1 MPGPGS
7 RQKYPRGKRGGL
19 SLWKKKKLKG
29 SKRARPT
36 RPIPPGTPR
45 VIAGTPP
52 VVPGTPGGG
61 YGGGQGVIPP
71 DRPPGGASGGVVLKQ
86 AGGFVHRRNQRRQG

>member
-19 SLWKKKKLKG
+19 SLWKKHKLKG

-36 RPIPPGTPR
+36 RSVSPGTPR
-45 VIAGTPP
+45 V
-52 VVPGTPGGG
+52 VPGPVGGGG
-61 YGGGQGVIPP
+61 YGAGQGVIPP

>member
-19 SLWKKKKLKG
+19 SLWKKHKLKG

-36 RPIPPGTPR
+36 RSVSPGAPR
-45 VIAGTPP
+45 VA
-52 VVPGTPGGG
+52 GTPGGSGGGGG
-61 YGGGQGVIPP
+61 YGPNPPWGG
-71 DRPPGGASGGVVLKQ
+71 SKGGVVRKQ

>member
-19 SLWKKKKLKG
+19 SLWKKHKLKG

-36 RPIPPGTPR
+36 RS
-45 VIAGTPP
+45 VS
-52 VVPGTPGGG
+52 PGTPGGG

-86 AGGFVHRRNQRRQG
+86 AGGFVHRRNQRRQR